1 MKKRYI
7 IVSVVIVLGIL
18 CLLTGFI
25 KKKNALTEGAWMDHS
40 NYASFGPGDKVT
52 FGSDFLGSKKELAG
66 HLECGFFF
74 DDELIAATYVLKNYE
89 RDNSGVPAYD
99 ETEGYVYERITGV
112 LYVPSQKEIDIVF
125 PLADQVHGV
134 IQKNHPEVHVPA
146 GEELKE
152 SIHYGIKIY
161 SPKDAEIFI
170 KLGMVITILGVAVMA
185 VMLLRRRF
193 TGVQTALI
201 LTACIPLAIALLWI
215 LYSDELG
222 EFTIHRLYL
231 ALRGLYITSIG
242 MEATFQIMAVLL
254 GVAVLLLMI
263 AHIFLKKDH
272 LKLWMVMCGIPL
284 VAYLL
289 SWIKIYVITEDKC
302 TNDRYF
308 AFGVIAFLIL
318 LWGIL
323 TTITK
328 HYKLCTF
335 YLLMLSLI
343 LYTWNVI
350 YVGTTIY
357 KHQITNHTHEGW
369 EESFEGI
376 LDDLSQMYTLRDWKE
391 IDFDALKDEY
401 LPRVRE
407 AEEHQDKVA
416 MMLALY
422 DLKYELA
429 DGHVWVRTTDTDVQY
444 EALDRLAGNDYGLS
458 MFSDEDGEFVAVCVD
473 PDSEAAGAGITD
485 GTVITKW
492 GGEPAAKAAADVKC
506 VYWESFAYTE
516 LEDVFRPV
524 FLAGKG
530 SDTIE
535 VSFLDENNVEQTV
548 CLETRG
554 SYRGRL
560 EDMIS
565 RIYREEDWQKAE
577 NYSTAMLNDQI
588 GYLRITE
595 EHHRDDSTLYMV
607 VSYIDGYSEKLYNE
621 LNEKLKALKEQGM
634 DCLVIDLRSNAGG
647 FQMFA
652 RSIIGL
658 FTDQPQA
665 IGSGVYRDHE
675 YHIDEGYT
683 VYGHGDW
690 KDLPVVCLINGDTI
704 SCGDITAYNL
714 QQVCGAVL
722 AGSMPGAGSAQGVGT
737 TCYMTDGEFT
747 MGFSTFLTP
756 DPDGLPMID
765 AKADRKARYM
775 PDLKLSFSREE
786 VVEFFRE
793 DGRDVE
799 LDKVIEYIESQP

>member
-18 CLLTGFI
+18 CLLTGLI
-25 KKKNALTEGAWMDHS
+25 KKKNALTEGAWMDHT
-40 NYASFGPGDKVT
+40 NYASFGPGDRVT
-52 FGSDFLGSKKELAG
+52 FGSDFLGSKKNMER
-66 HLECGFFF
+66 HLECGFLF
-74 DDELIAATYVLKNYE
+74 DDELIAATYVLKNYT
-89 RDNSGVPAYD
+89 RDKSGVPAYD
-99 ETEGYVYERITGV
+99 ETEGYEYERLTGV

-161 SPKDAEIFI
+161 SLKGAEIFI
-170 KLGMVITILGVAVMA
+170 RLGLAVTILGAAVMIII
-185 VMLLRRRF
+185 LLRRRF

-201 LTACIPLAIALLWI
+201 LTACIPIAIAILWI
-215 LYSDELG
+215 LYADELG
-222 EFTIHRLYL
+222 AFSLHRLVKG
-231 ALRGLYITSIG
+231 LRGCFLSG
-242 MEATFQIMAVLL
+242 SRMEAAFQIMAVLL
-254 GVAVLLLMI
+254 GVAELLLMI
-263 AHIFLKKDH
+263 AHIFMKKKH
-272 LKLWMVMCGIPL
+272 PKLWMALCGIPL
-284 VAYLL
+284 IAYLL
-289 SWIKIYVITEDKC
+289 SWIKIYVISEDEC
-302 TNDRYF
+302 TNSRYI

-335 YLLMLSLI
+335 YLLMLSFV
-343 LYTWNVI
+343 LYIGNVI
-350 YVGTTIY
+350 YVGFSTY
-357 KHQITNHTHEGW
+357 KYQIANHTHEGW

-391 IDFDALKDEY
+391 IDFDALKEEY

-407 AEEHQDKVA
+407 AEEQQDKVA
-416 MMLALY
+416 MMLALF
-422 DLKYELA
+422 DLQYELA
-429 DGHVWVRTTDTDVQY
+429 DGHVWVQSTDTVAQY
-444 EALDRLAGNDYGLS
+444 EALDLLAGNDYGFS
-458 MFSDEDGEFVAVCVD
+458 MFADEAGESVAVCVD
-473 PDSEAAGAGITD
+473 PESEAAGAGIQA

-492 GGEPAAKAAADVKC
+492 DGIPAAKAAADVKC
-506 VYWESFAYTE
+506 VYYESFAYTE

-530 SDTIE
+530 SDTVK
-535 VSFLDENNVEQTV
+535 VSFLDEKGVEQTV
-548 CLETRG
+548 SLEKRG
-554 SYRGRL
+554 SYRERL
-560 EDMIS
+560 DDAIS
-565 RIYREEDWQKAE
+565 RIYREEDRQKAE
-577 NYSTAMLNDQI
+577 NYSTAMLNDHI

-595 EHHRDDSTLYMV
+595 EHHRGDSTLYMV

-621 LNEKLKALKEQGM
+621 LNEKLKALQEQGM
-634 DCLVIDLRSNAGG
+634 DRLVIDLRGNAGG
-647 FQMFA
+647 YQMFA
-652 RSIIGL
+652 SAIIGL
-658 FTDQPQA
+658 FTDQPQ
-665 IGSGVYRDHE
+665 ITGSGVYKDQE
-675 YHIDEGYT
+675 YHIDEEYT

-722 AGSMPGAGSAQGVGT
+722 AGSMPGAGSAQGVGA
-737 TCYMTDGEFT
+737 TCYLTNGEFKI
-747 MGFSTFLTP
+747 GFPTFLTP
-756 DPDGLPMID
+756 DPDGLPLID

-786 VVEFFRE
+786 VVEFFKE

-799 LDKVIEYIESQP
+799 LDKVIEYIESQ